1 MDSYERTEAVI
12 RYVEDNILDVDYAEI
27 SRIAYCP
34 LGLYQRIFSYIAGIS
49 IADYIK
55 RRRLSLSAI
64 ELLEGDAKVVDIAVK
79 YGYQSHAA
87 FTRAFREQIGV
98 APSQAHRN
106 AAHVRDRLYAR
117 LVIQDPYASYRVE
130 KGRRIMA
137 KLTRI
142 EYVSFG
148 GYKMVGKEVR
158 TKNGLSGVGEF
169 WQHCF
174 AEGMYEPLIA
184 MKEYLPSE
192 IDEYVGYMNDYN
204 KHEDSFNYVVGMFM
218 KADVPVPE
226 GYVGYDVPHLTVAK
240 AWIEGEENEIYNN
253 AYFLI
258 TEAMQQNGYEVDRD
272 NFYWCEVYTD
282 RRFGIPKSKGAKVLT
297 LDYYI
302 PCIKHSVFS
311 EQYDLA

>member
-12 RYVEDNILDVDYAEI
+12 RYVEDNMLAVDYAEI
-27 SRIAYCP
+27 SRIACCP
-34 LGLYQRIFSYIAGIS
+34 LGLYQRIFAYIAGFT
-49 IADYIK
+49 IAEYVK
-55 RRRLSLSAI
+55 RRRLSLAAE
-64 ELLEGDAKVVDIAVK
+64 ELLEGHAKVIDIAVK

-87 FTRAFREQIGV
+87 FTRAFKEQIGV
-98 APSQAHRN
+98 APSQVQTSADRVRAH
-106 AAHVRDRLYAR
+106 LYPR
-117 LVIQDPYASYRVE
+117 LVVHDPYASYRME

-142 EYVSFG
+142 EYVPFG
-148 GYKMVGKEVR
+148 GYTMVGKEIR

-169 WQHCF
+169 WQQCF

-184 MKEYLPSE
+184 MKEYLPAE

-204 KHEDSFNYVVGMFM
+204 KHEDSFNYIVGMFM

-226 GYVGYDVPHLTVAK
+226 GYVGYDVPQLTVAR

-258 TEAMQQNGYEVDRD
+258 TEAMQQNGYEVDLD

-282 RRFGIPKSKGAKVLT
+282 QRFGIPKANGAKVLT

-302 PCIKHSVFS
+302 PCMKR
-311 EQYDLA
+311 D